1 MRSFTTETQGLDTFL
16 VYEISGVTQ
25 LDTVGLGMVV
35 NNKIAG
41 LCPVSRIQIVN
52 KEYIRYNISSHIPL
66 KQFFTGKVNK
76 RRFLT
81 VMNNIL
87 TTIENIEEY
96 MLDPEMLMLG
106 KSEIYVNVGTLQTSL
121 LYNPIIEQKNT
132 FDVVSFVK
140 KMIISVEFDSNEQD
154 NYIPL
159 LISYLNHTK
168 KLTIT
173 EIRNYIAQ
181 LLCGTND
188 MAQQSIQ
195 PMQNV
200 IKADSP
206 VNNPMISSAQQ
217 AVPSNMQVYTQNQA
231 GYPVNG
237 NAQAQPQKQREQE
250 PVYTSASVEKN
261 KITSNAVSKEEKN
274 ASGKKGFFSKLGLS
288 KKKEKKEKPN
298 KTKKASDTNNSLTD
312 SGMDIPGVY
321 QGNDKEASTLSKP
334 RIQSQPTPVQ
344 QVMQPTPVQQVMQ
357 PTPVQQV
364 MQPTPVQQV
373 AQPKPVQPIMQS
385 TPMEPTYN
393 QVSAGNQR
401 ETAVLGAGIVG
412 ETTVLNAGYNTLKK
426 VNNPYLIRKKTNEKV
441 EINKSYFRIGKERN
455 YVDYC
460 IADNSAVSRSHADI
474 IRKNDEYYIIDNN
487 SLNHTFLD
495 NKQIPSSQ
503 MQKLE
508 DFMIIKLADE
518 IFEFRL

>member
-41 LCPVSRIQIVN
+41 LCPVSRIQIDN

-106 KSEIYVNVGTLQTSL
+106 KSEIYVNIGTLQTSL

-206 VNNPMISSAQQ
+206 VNNPMI
-217 AVPSNMQVYTQNQA
+217 
-231 GYPVNG
+231 
-237 NAQAQPQKQREQE
+237 
-250 PVYTSASVEKN
+250 
-261 KITSNAVSKEEKN
+261 
-274 ASGKKGFFSKLGLS
+274 
-288 KKKEKKEKPN
+288 
-298 KTKKASDTNNSLTD
+298 
-312 SGMDIPGVY
+312 
-321 QGNDKEASTLSKP
+321 
-334 RIQSQPTPVQ
+334 
-344 QVMQPTPVQQVMQ
+344 
-357 PTPVQQV
+357 
-364 MQPTPVQQV
+364 
-373 AQPKPVQPIMQS
+373 
-385 TPMEPTYN
+385 
-393 QVSAGNQR
+393 
-401 ETAVLGAGIVG
+401 
-412 ETTVLNAGYNTLKK
+412 
-426 VNNPYLIRKKTNEKV
+426 
-441 EINKSYFRIGKERN
+441 
-455 YVDYC
+455 
-460 IADNSAVSRSHADI
+460 
-474 IRKNDEYYIIDNN
+474 
-487 SLNHTFLD
+487 
-495 NKQIPSSQ
+495 
-503 MQKLE
+503 
-508 DFMIIKLADE
+508 
-518 IFEFRL
+518 

>member
-41 LCPVSRIQIVN
+41 LCPVSRIQIDN

-334 RIQSQPTPVQ
+334 RIQSQPTPV
-344 QVMQPTPVQQVMQ
+344 
-357 PTPVQQV
+357 
-364 MQPTPVQQV
+364 
-373 AQPKPVQPIMQS
+373 
-385 TPMEPTYN
+385 
-393 QVSAGNQR
+393 
-401 ETAVLGAGIVG
+401 
-412 ETTVLNAGYNTLKK
+412 
-426 VNNPYLIRKKTNEKV
+426 
-441 EINKSYFRIGKERN
+441 
-455 YVDYC
+455 
-460 IADNSAVSRSHADI
+460 
-474 IRKNDEYYIIDNN
+474 
-487 SLNHTFLD
+487 
-495 NKQIPSSQ
+495 
-503 MQKLE
+503 
-508 DFMIIKLADE
+508 
-518 IFEFRL
+518 